1 MRRHALPLSSRTANL
16 LPAET
21 RFLFARTGVL
31 VLSLFIGDASA
42 ATARQ
47 ASSEAATT
55 TLNQLFETALQSEP
69 NYRAAQDTLTA
80 AQARER
86 QAFGALLPQIS
97 ATGNNNSNR
106 RSYYQRDSNG
116 TTLRDGYGS
125 DGYQF
130 SITQQL
136 WRPANISSL
145 NQAEKAAEQTLFQL
159 ADSEQQLYIKL
170 ASAWFDLMEAHDAA
184 EFSAA
189 QRDALKAQWDIA
201 RRAQEL
207 GVQGQPQV
215 DDARAKYEQASADT
229 MGAELDISAKAA
241 ALEQWTGMHEDVV
254 QPVLRDDAFIP
265 DMLGTDLQTWLA
277 QLDARSPA
285 LQAAQSAL
293 AAADLEIDKQRA
305 GHQPTVDLVATYG
318 NTAQDVGNFPG
329 QPGYAIRQFTVGV
342 QASLPIYS
350 GGSQSAKVSEALAMR
365 DKALDDQESTR
376 RQAILN
382 IKSAYYGWR
391 AGNAKAVAARSAI
404 AAARQAMSVATAGS
418 GRGLKVEADV
428 LSARQQLVGARRD
441 MRKGRYQQLNA
452 YIKLKGTL
460 GALSLVDI
468 RGLDELFVPQTT
480 DTTLSSLTPEH
491 VSR

>member
-1 MRRHALPLSSRTANL
+1 
-16 LPAET
+16 
-21 RFLFARTGVL
+21 
-31 VLSLFIGDASA
+31 
-42 ATARQ
+42 
-47 ASSEAATT
+47 
-55 TLNQLFETALQSEP
+55 
-69 NYRAAQDTLTA
+69 
-80 AQARER
+80 
-86 QAFGALLPQIS
+86 
-97 ATGNNNSNR
+97 
-106 RSYYQRDSNG
+106 
-116 TTLRDGYGS
+116 
-125 DGYQF
+125 
-130 SITQQL
+130 
-136 WRPANISSL
+136 
-145 NQAEKAAEQTLFQL
+145 
-159 ADSEQQLYIKL
+159 LYIKL
-170 ASAWFDLMEAHDAA
+170 ASAWFDLIEAHDAA

-229 MGAELDISAKAA
+229 MGAELDISTKAA

-305 GHQPTVDLVATYG
+305 GHQPTLDLVATYG
-318 NTAQDVGNFPG
+318 NTAQEVGNFPG
-329 QPGYAIRQFTVGV
+329 QPGYAILQFTVGL

-404 AAARQAMSVATAGS
+404 AAARQAMLVATAGS

-468 RGLDELFVPQTT
+468 RGLDELFVPQTP
-480 DTTLSSLTPEH
+480 DTMLSTLTPEH

>member
-1 MRRHALPLSSRTANL
+1 MPCGCFSEQPTLSPLGPSFFCSYRPAGTGPVHWRRKRCNGRASPS
-16 LPAET
+16 ET
-21 RFLFARTGVL
+21 V
-31 VLSLFIGDASA
+31 
-42 ATARQ
+42 
-47 ASSEAATT
+47 TT

-97 ATGNNNSNR
+97 ATGNNNTNR

-125 DGYQF
+125 NGYQF
-130 SITQQL
+130 SITQPL
-136 WRPANISSL
+136 WRPASISSL
-145 NQAEKAAEQTLFQL
+145 NQAEKASEQTLFQL

-170 ASAWFDLMEAHDAA
+170 ATAWFDLMEAHDGV
-184 EFSAA
+184 EFSTA

-201 RRAQEL
+201 KRAQEL

-215 DDARAKYEQASADT
+215 DDARAKYEQASADA
-229 MGAELDISAKAA
+229 MGAELDVSAKAA

-254 QPVLRDDAFIP
+254 QPVLRDDAYIP

-318 NTAQDVGNFPG
+318 NTAQDVGNFRGNP
-329 QPGYAIRQFTVGV
+329 
-342 QASLPIYS
+342 
-350 GGSQSAKVSEALAMR
+350 AMR
-365 DKALDDQESTR
+365 FSNSRLACKPACRSTP
-376 RQAILN
+376 A
-382 IKSAYYGWR
+382 
-391 AGNAKAVAARSAI
+391 
-404 AAARQAMSVATAGS
+404 
-418 GRGLKVEADV
+418 
-428 LSARQQLVGARRD
+428 
-441 MRKGRYQQLNA
+441 
-452 YIKLKGTL
+452 
-460 GALSLVDI
+460 ALSLPKSAKPWRCVTRRSMTRNPPVARPFSI
-468 RGLDELFVPQTT
+468 SRVPTMAGVPA
-480 DTTLSSLTPEH
+480 TPRQLLH
-491 VSR
+491 VRQLLRPGRPCRSPPPAADAGSRSRPMC